1 MKIRKTYPKI
11 LLLIFSSS
19 IFFIFLY
26 LALYYY
32 TTKVE
37 KQVYETSKEQFS
49 NEVNKLLVLD
59 SKPISVAVNNDTNW
73 DEFVDFTIT
82 KDSKWYDETIGNEL
96 NIYKADYLGTYDIDR
111 NFIIRTAS
119 PKIKSVDFIPK
130 SEMQQLDKT
139 GLARFY
145 VRLPEGITEVVGA
158 TIHPSDDPLKKTK
171 PHGYF
176 FAARLMDKSFLH
188 DLEKLTNSEIRFAG
202 ASGNDTIGK
211 HKIFAHVLLKDSRGN
226 IVAKLVFKRNFDVY
240 FDNMINILYIIITL
254 FFINLILNFIF
265 TRKWVYYPL
274 DLITQVLETGN
285 KSSIKKLKA
294 STGEFRSIGNL
305 FEENGNQ
312 KTELIKAKLKAEEGE
327 RLKACFLANLS
338 HEIRTPMN
346 AINGFTDLLLNTKP
360 DGDERLEYLKIID
373 KSGQNL
379 VSIIDD
385 LIEMSKIDSNQ
396 IVPNYTKINLES
408 CINEL
413 YESIRVTIPKSKN
426 TDFYIIENP
435 LVAKYPIIT
444 DEVKLKQVIANLITN
459 AIKFTENGYVAFGYS
474 IDEKKSK
481 IIFTIKDTGIGIAE
495 HNQKDVF
502 DRFKRVESDTSI
514 KAGGL
519 GLGLAISKAY
529 VEMLGGKMT
538 LQSTINRGSVFSFSI
553 PLEYDTV
560 QTIVVQPINDAASS
574 HNEHNLT
581 VLVAEDDNINFMLF
595 KKIMDISKY
604 TIIRAINGLEAVNIC
619 IVNPNIDIVLMDI
632 KMPLMDGFE
641 ALEKIKEI
649 RPELHIIAQTAY
661 ASSDDRERII
671 KAGFSGYVTKP
682 INREELMATIQE
694 VLQK

>member
-1 MKIRKTYPKI
+1 MKIKKTYPKI

-26 LALYYY
+26 IALYNY

-37 KQVYETSKEQFS
+37 KQVYETSKEQFN

-73 DEFVDFTIT
+73 DEFVDFTNT
-82 KDSKWYDETIGNEL
+82 RDSKWYNETIGNEL
-96 NIYKADYLGTYDIDR
+96 DIYKADYLGTYGTDHH
-111 NFIIRTAS
+111 FIIRTAS
-119 PKIKSVDFIPK
+119 PKIKTADFIPK
-130 SEMQQLDKT
+130 SAMQRLDKT

-145 VRLPEGITEVVGA
+145 VRLPEGVAEVIGA

-171 PHGYF
+171 SHGYF

-202 ASGNDTIGK
+202 AAENDTIGK
-211 HKIFAHVLLKDSRGN
+211 HRIFARVYLKDSQGN
-226 IVAKLVFKRNFDVY
+226 TVAKLVFKRNFEVY
-240 FDNMINILYIIITL
+240 FDNMIDILYVIMAL
-254 FFINLILNFIF
+254 FFVNLILNFIF

-274 DLITQVLETGN
+274 DLITQVLETGSR
-285 KSSIKKLKA
+285 SSIKKLKE

-305 FEENGNQ
+305 FEENRQQ

-327 RLKACFLANLS
+327 RLKASFLANLS

-360 DGDERLEYLKIID
+360 DGGERLEYLKIID

-396 IVPNYTKINLES
+396 IAPNYAKVNLES
-408 CINEL
+408 CIKEL

-426 TDFYIIENP
+426 IDFHIIENP

-444 DEVKLKQVIANLITN
+444 DEVKLKQVITNLITN
-459 AIKFTENGYVAFGYS
+459 AVKFTEKGYVAFGYA
-474 IDEKKSK
+474 IDEKKSR
-481 IIFTIKDTGIGIAE
+481 IVFTIKDTGIGIDKD
-495 HNQKDVF
+495 NQEDVF
-502 DRFKRVESDTSI
+502 DRFKRVESDASI

-538 LQSTINRGSVFSFSI
+538 LESAINKGSVFSFSI
-553 PLEYDTV
+553 PLDYDTV
-560 QTIVVQPINDAASS
+560 QTIVVQPINDTVLP
-574 HNEHNLT
+574 HDEQGLT

-595 KKIMDISKY
+595 KKIMEISKY
-604 TIIRAINGLEAVNIC
+604 TIIRAVNGFEAVNIC
-619 IVNPNIDIVLMDI
+619 IMNPNIDIVLMDI

-661 ASSDDRERII
+661 ASSEDRDRII

-682 INREELMATIQE
+682 INREELMATIRE